1 MSQTA
6 VYDACVLYPASLR
19 SFLMWLGVHELVR
32 PRWSEQILDECF
44 DNLLENR
51 PDLDSAALART
62 RTLMSEAIPDSLVT
76 GFECRIDNL
85 SLPDPDD
92 VHVLAAAIEV
102 DADRIVTF
110 NLDDFPT
117 DQLEP
122 FGLEAVHPDDFV
134 HPLIDTSPR
143 RVLLCLRDEAAIRKN
158 PDRSIHDVLDS
169 LRDRGLR
176 KSSDTMREL
185 VEGTS

>member
-32 PRWSEQILDECF
+32 PRWSEQI
-44 DNLLENR
+44 
-51 PDLDSAALART
+51 
-62 RTLMSEAIPDSLVT
+62 
-76 GFECRIDNL
+76 
-85 SLPDPDD
+85 
-92 VHVLAAAIEV
+92 
-102 DADRIVTF
+102 
-110 NLDDFPT
+110 LDDFPT